1 MADKYMQLVPT
12 PAVQQAQDKYFGKHQ
27 VLENAPETDPFTP
40 KEAGFIASR
49 DMRSEA
55 LQGLIDGVN
64 ADRPAGEPASV
75 WKTIPQDAATSV
87 WAGVVAGVRS
97 YALDPER
104 AKALWARSEEMVG
117 ERC

>member
-1 MADKYMQLVPT
+1 MAPRKIDAMADKYMQLVPT

-49 DMRSEA
+49 DMTSEA

-64 ADRPAGEPASV
+64 ADRPAG
-75 WKTIPQDAATSV
+75 DARKSS
-87 WAGVVAGVRS
+87 G
-97 YALDPER
+97 R
-104 AKALWARSEEMVG
+104 A
-117 ERC
+117 